1 MRGSNNSARSAT
13 LTEAKAQPPR
23 DAATVALL
31 SAVLAL
37 AALAFCSQH
46 RLLLLYGD
54 AVAHLHIA
62 RRIFDARTPGFRQ
75 LGSVWLPL
83 PHLLLIPFVQKMSW
97 WQSGVAGAIPSM
109 ACYVASCV
117 GLYRLALCF
126 VRRSIAWI
134 AVAFFALNPGLLY
147 FSTTAMTEPLF
158 LAEMIWAALL
168 IALLARRTEAGNV
181 EGAGRLL
188 LGASLVLVCAVFTR
202 YDGWIYAA
210 AAWCV
215 ASWVV
220 VRRRNFRER
229 LTGMWLLAT
238 VLVVMAPLVW
248 IAYNAKQF
256 HDPFDFLRG
265 PYSARAIEARTSP
278 AGAGHYPEY
287 HRPVVATL
295 YFLKTAELGAVVPY
309 ATQLIFLISLI
320 GTAFL
325 WVRRRSVALWAA
337 SLLWLPL
344 PFYAY
349 AVSYGS
355 VPIFIPVWFPHSWYN
370 TRYGMEML
378 PAFALFAAAAL
389 EAVAMWRPRWQGWMV
404 PAAAALIVTNSVL
417 LLRAG
422 PLVFQEAVVNSRS
435 RIPFETT
442 LANWLRVLPAG
453 KTLLMYTSEHIGAV
467 QQAGIPL
474 RNIINE
480 GDYYEWNAALEDPA
494 AKADYVVAL
503 DGDAVAKAV
512 AAHPQG
518 LTLLQIICST
528 GQPCARIYIAKTAA
542 GAMAKPAA
550 GAIAQPAA
558 GAMAQPAAGAI
569 AQPAAGA
576 MAQPAA
582 GAPAKQGP
590 GAAKSGA

>member
-1 MRGSNNSARSAT
+1 MRASSNSARSAT
-13 LTEAKAQPPR
+13 LTEAKAQPR
-23 DAATVALL
+23 DAGTVALL
-31 SAVLAL
+31 SVVLTL

-46 RLLLLYGD
+46 QLLLLYGD

-83 PHLLLIPFVQKMSW
+83 PHLLLIPFVLKMSW
-97 WQSGVAGAIPSM
+97 WQSGVPGAIPSM

-126 VRRSIAWI
+126 VRNAIAWL
-134 AVAFFALNPGLLY
+134 AVVFFALNPGLLY
-147 FSTTAMTEPLF
+147 FSTTSMTEPLF

-168 IALLARRTEAGNV
+168 IALLARDLEAGNS
-181 EGAGRLL
+181 EGLGRLL
-188 LGASLVLVCAVFTR
+188 LGASTVLVCAVFTR

-210 AAWCV
+210 AAWCL
-215 ASWVV
+215 ASWIVL
-220 VRRRNFRER
+220 RRRNFRER
-229 LTGMWLLAT
+229 LTGIWLLAT

-278 AGAGHYPEY
+278 SGAGHYMEY

-295 YFLKTAELGAVVPY
+295 YFLKAAELGAVVPY
-309 ATQLIFLISLI
+309 ATQLIFLLSLT

-325 WVRRRSVALWAA
+325 WVRRRSAALAA
-337 SLLWLPL
+337 ATLLWLPL

-349 AVSYGS
+349 AVAYGS

-378 PAFALFAAAAL
+378 PAFALFAAATL
-389 EAVAMWRPRWQGWMV
+389 EGLAMWRPRWLGWMV
-404 PAAAALIVTNSVL
+404 PAAAALIVINSIL

-422 PLVFQEAVVNSRS
+422 PLVFREAVVNSRS
-435 RIPFETT
+435 RIPFESA
-442 LANWLRVLPAG
+442 LANWLRILPPG

-474 RNIINE
+474 HDIINE
-480 GDYYEWNAALEDPA
+480 GDYYEWNAALNDPA

-512 AAHPQG
+512 AAHPRG
-518 LTLLQIICST
+518 LTLLQIVCST
-528 GQPCARIYIAKTAA
+528 GQPCARVYIAKT
-542 GAMAKPAA
+542 AA

-558 GAMAQPAAGAI
+558 GAIAKTATDAI

-576 MAQPAA
+576 SAKPAEGAITQPAA
-582 GAPAKQGP
+582 GDAQPAVAARP
-590 GAAKSGA
+590 GSSR

>member
-1 MRGSNNSARSAT
+1 M
-13 LTEAKAQPPR
+13 
-23 DAATVALL
+23 VALL
-31 SAVLAL
+31 SAVLTL

-46 RLLLLYGD
+46 KLLLLYGD

-62 RRIFDARTPGFRQ
+62 RRLFDSRTPGFRQ

-83 PHLLLIPFVQKMSW
+83 PHLLLVPFVLKMSW
-97 WQSGVAGAIPSM
+97 WQNGVAAALPSM

-126 VRRSIAWI
+126 VRHSIAWL

-168 IALLARRTEAGNV
+168 IALLARRSEAGNG
-181 EGAGRLL
+181 EGLGRLL
-188 LGASLVLVCAVFTR
+188 LLTALVLVCAVFTR

-215 ASWVV
+215 ASWIL
-220 VRRRNFRER
+220 VRRQNLRER
-229 LTGMWLLAT
+229 LTGIWLLGT

-278 AGAGHYPEY
+278 YGPGHYMEY
-287 HRPVVATL
+287 HRPVVAAV
-295 YFLKTAELGAVVPY
+295 YFLKAAELGAVVPY
-309 ATQLIFLISLI
+309 ATQLIFLISLA

-325 WVRRRSVALWAA
+325 WVRRRSAALAAA

-344 PFYAY
+344 PFYVYSVA
-349 AVSYGS
+349 YGS

-389 EAVAMWRPRWQGWMV
+389 EGLAVWRPRWQGWMV
-404 PAAAALIVTNSVL
+404 PVTAALIVTNTVL
-417 LLRAG
+417 LLSAR
-422 PLVFQEAVVNSRS
+422 PLVFQEAVENSRS
-435 RIPFETT
+435 RIPFERA
-442 LANWLRVLPAG
+442 LGNWLRVLPPA

-467 QQAGIPL
+467 EQAGIPL
-474 RNIINE
+474 RDIINE
-480 GDYYEWNAALEDPA
+480 GNYSEWGTALEAPA

-503 DGDAVAKAV
+503 DGDPVAKAV

-528 GQPCARIYIAKTAA
+528 GQPCARVYKADRR
-542 GAMAKPAA
+542 GATGVESP
-550 GAIAQPAA
+550 
-558 GAMAQPAAGAI
+558 
-569 AQPAAGA
+569 
-576 MAQPAA
+576 
-582 GAPAKQGP
+582 
-590 GAAKSGA
+590 

>member
-1 MRGSNNSARSAT
+1 MRASSNSARSAT
-13 LTEAKAQPPR
+13 LTEAKGQPPR
-23 DAATVALL
+23 DAGTVALL
-31 SAVLAL
+31 SVVLTL

-46 RLLLLYGD
+46 QLLLLYGD

-62 RRIFDARTPGFRQ
+62 RRIFDARSPGFRQ

-83 PHLLLIPFVQKMSW
+83 PHLLLIPFVLKMSW

-126 VRRSIAWI
+126 VRNAIAWL
-134 AVAFFALNPGLLY
+134 AVIFFALNPGLLY

-168 IALLARRTEAGNV
+168 IALLARDLEAGNSEAGEV
-181 EGAGRLL
+181 KGLGRLL

-215 ASWVV
+215 ASWIVL
-220 VRRRNFRER
+220 RRRNVRER
-229 LTGMWLLAT
+229 LTGIWLLAT

-265 PYSARAIEARTSP
+265 PYSAQAIEARTSP
-278 AGAGHYPEY
+278 SGAGHYMEY

-295 YFLKTAELGAVVPY
+295 YFLKAAELGAVAPY
-309 ATQLIFLISLI
+309 ATQLLFLVSLT

-325 WVRRRSVALWAA
+325 WVRRRSAALTAA
-337 SLLWLPL
+337 TLLWLPL

-349 AVSYGS
+349 AVAYGS

-378 PAFALFAAAAL
+378 PAFALFAAATL
-389 EAVAMWRPRWQGWMV
+389 EGLAMWRPRWLGWMV
-404 PAAAALIVTNSVL
+404 PAAAALIVINSIL
-417 LLRAG
+417 LLRGG
-422 PLVFQEAVVNSRS
+422 PLVFQEALVNSRS
-435 RIPFETT
+435 RIAFESA
-442 LANWLRVLPAG
+442 LANWLRILPPG
-453 KTLLMYTSEHIGAV
+453 KTLLMCTSEHIGAV

-474 RNIINE
+474 HDIINE
-480 GDYYEWNAALEDPA
+480 GDYYEWNAALNDPA

-512 AAHPQG
+512 AAHPRG
-518 LTLLQIICST
+518 LTLLQIVCST
-528 GQPCARIYIAKTAA
+528 GQPCARVYI
-542 GAMAKPAA
+542 
-550 GAIAQPAA
+550 
-558 GAMAQPAAGAI
+558 AQPAAGAI

-576 MAQPAA
+576 IAQPPAGAIAQPPAGAIVQPAA
-582 GAPAKQGP
+582 GAAQPALASRP
-590 GAAKSGA
+590 GSSR

>member
-1 MRGSNNSARSAT
+1 MRALGNSARSAT
-13 LTEAKAQPPR
+13 LTEAKQNQPPR
-23 DAATVALL
+23 DSGTVALA
-31 SAVLAL
+31 STVLTL

-46 RLLLLYGD
+46 QLLLLYGD

-62 RRIFDARTPGFRQ
+62 RRLFDSRTPGFRQ

-83 PHLLLIPFVQKMSW
+83 SHLLLVPFVQKMSW
-97 WQSGVAGAIPSM
+97 WQSGVAAALPSM
-109 ACYVASCV
+109 ASYVAACV

-126 VRRSIAWI
+126 VRHAIALL

-158 LAEMIWAALL
+158 LAEMVWAALL
-168 IALLARRTEAGNV
+168 IALLVRRSEAGNG
-181 EGAGRLL
+181 EGCGRLA
-188 LGASLVLVCAVFTR
+188 LGAALVLVCAVFTR

-215 ASWVV
+215 ASGIVI
-220 VRRRNFRER
+220 RRRNLRER
-229 LTGMWLLAT
+229 LTGIWLLAT
-238 VLVVMAPLVW
+238 VLVVMAPLLW

-278 AGAGHYPEY
+278 YGPGHYMEY

-295 YFLKTAELGAVVPY
+295 YFLKAAELGAVVPH
-309 ATQLIFLISLI
+309 ATQLILLIALT

-325 WVRRRSVALWAA
+325 WVRRHSVALWAA
-337 SLLWLPL
+337 TLLWLPL

-349 AVSYGS
+349 SVAFGS

-389 EAVAMWRPRWQGWMV
+389 EGLAMWRPRWQGWMV
-404 PAAAALIVTNSVL
+404 PLTVGLILTNTVL
-417 LLRAG
+417 LLRAR
-422 PLVFQEAVVNSRS
+422 PLVFQEAVENSRT
-435 RIPFETT
+435 RIPFERA
-442 LANWLRVLPAG
+442 LANWLRVLPPG
-453 KTLLMYTSEHIGAV
+453 KTLLMYTSEHVGTL

-480 GDYYEWNAALEDPA
+480 GNYYEWGPALADPA

-503 DGDAVAKAV
+503 DGDAVAGAV
-512 AAHPQG
+512 GAHPQG
-518 LTLLQIICST
+518 LKLLQIICST
-528 GQPCARIYIAKTAA
+528 GQPCARIYIA
-542 GAMAKPAA
+542 
-550 GAIAQPAA
+550 
-558 GAMAQPAAGAI
+558 QPAAGAI
-569 AQPAAGA
+569 AQPAVGGI
-576 MAQPAA
+576 AQPAA
-582 GAPAKQGP
+582 GA
-590 GAAKSGA
+590 SSIR